1 MFLKIFNAIHK
12 RPLCQSN
19 SELLTLFRKKT
30 LFFFLQKY
38 QKVEKLIKKRERLD
52 FIRIHI
58 STKRQQSF
66 KERKIE
72 FGILD
77 VYPISSQIN
86 Y

>member
-1 MFLKIFNAIHK
+1 MHFITGFF
-12 RPLCQSN
+12 CQSN
-19 SELLTLFRKKT
+19 SELLTLYRKT
-30 LFFFLQKY
+30 FFFFLQKY